1 MSLGIHATSASPLLV
16 SANDRACR
24 ETDLYATAWLARA
37 RESATGAGAD
47 NTRALLRIAN
57 FPDPC
62 TTAGDINYMST
73 ADFDST

>member
-1 MSLGIHATSASPLLV
+1 MGLGIHATSASPLLV
-16 SANDRACR
+16 DPNSRACR
-24 ETDLYATAWLARA
+24 ETDLYATAWLKRA
-37 RESATGAGAD
+37 VEAQQGAGAD
-47 NTRALLRIAN
+47 NTRQMLRVAT

>member
-24 ETDLYATAWLARA
+24 ETDLYATAWLRRA
-37 RESATGAGAD
+37 TEAQQGAGAD
-47 NTRALLRIAN
+47 NTRAMLRIVT

>member
-1 MSLGIHATSASPLLV
+1 MSLGIHQTSASPILV
-16 SANDRACR
+16 SANDRAVR

-37 RESATGAGAD
+37 REAQQGAGAD
-47 NTRALLRIAN
+47 NTRQFLRIAN

-62 TTAGDINYMST
+62 TTAGDINYIST